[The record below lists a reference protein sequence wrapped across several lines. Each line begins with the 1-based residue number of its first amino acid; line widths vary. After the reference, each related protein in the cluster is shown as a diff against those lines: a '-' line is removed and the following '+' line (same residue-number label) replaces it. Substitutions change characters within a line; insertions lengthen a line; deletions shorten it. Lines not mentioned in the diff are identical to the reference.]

1 MKTIRKK
8 KLMLSTS
15 LQGDVVVAD
24 VEPTQARNRG
34 EYFVS
39 EDFVRL
45 NVESG
50 VLTDMSKQYQ
60 YDGRVYI
67 LTTDLE
73 AQSS

>member
-1 MKTIRKK
+1 
-8 KLMLSTS
+8 MLSTS

>member
-1 MKTIRKK
+1 
-8 KLMLSTS
+8 MLSTS

-39 EDFVRL
+39 EDCVRL

-50 VLTDMSKQYQ
+50 VLTDMSKQYK